1 MDAKQVDFTA
11 RRRLARICAAHLLR
25 LLHRSFP
32 LLALARSLHLSRA
45 SSSRFA
51 RLCLQRSL
59 FPSNI
64 VSRVCLPMTSDERGA
79 IVENLEPE
87 TPAGSFSCKIVKR
100 ASAFP
105 CFREDRYPSSFRLID
120 GSAVTGG

>member
-1 MDAKQVDFTA
+1 M
-11 RRRLARICAAHLLR
+11 
-25 LLHRSFP
+25 
-32 LLALARSLHLSRA
+32 
-45 SSSRFA
+45 SSRTYLRCTSSA
-51 RLCLQRSL
+51 TATSL
-59 FPSNI
+59 VPSACFSTFVAFVDSEFQPLRAALLTKI
-64 VSRVCLPMTSDERGA
+64 SFSLEYCLPRLSPDDERGA

-105 CFREDRYPSSFRLID
+105 CFREDRYLSSFRLID